1 MSALAGLVDI
11 LSLRESATS
20 PGSYTDFANQLFTF
34 PSGGPNPE
42 TLPNAGGVPLRSRS
56 RDEYVMTIYDISNF
70 AAFNTLMVARAK
82 LDMKWTFGDS
92 VPTTWTF
99 NPMRFTVKPLFDLVP
114 NTESI
119 WIGATD
125 ATNDP
130 DTTPADW
137 DDLGTMFEDNTVSI
151 DINQKGDGL
160 ALPYYHSVRF
170 SHNFKL
176 ANDVSGIATLLDTYD
191 RAKCKIAIGNP
202 DGKWLIYSGVTLQ
215 YENRA
220 ELGEDGFVVYDVTL
234 GALKQNITDIITIPA
249 SAPDYLYGWELAVQA
264 ASAAQSDYLTI
275 VDS

>member
-1 MSALAGLVDI
+1 MSALAGLVDT
-11 LSLRESATS
+11 LSLRESLAS

-42 TLPNAGGVPLRSRS
+42 TLPNAGGVPLRTRS

-92 VPTTWTF
+92 LPTTWTF

-137 DDLGTMFEDNTVSI
+137 DSLGTVFEDSTI
-151 DINQKGDGL
+151 DVALQGRGDGL
-160 ALPYYHSVRF
+160 ALNYYHSVLF
-170 SHNFKL
+170 SHAFRL
-176 ANDVSGIATLLDTYD
+176 ANDVSGVQTLLDTYD
-191 RAKCKIAIGNP
+191 QAKCKIAVGNP

-215 YENRA
+215 YEHRYEGGDN
-220 ELGEDGFVVYDVTL
+220 GFVTFDVNV
-234 GALKQNITDIITIPA
+234 AARQQNITDIVAIPA